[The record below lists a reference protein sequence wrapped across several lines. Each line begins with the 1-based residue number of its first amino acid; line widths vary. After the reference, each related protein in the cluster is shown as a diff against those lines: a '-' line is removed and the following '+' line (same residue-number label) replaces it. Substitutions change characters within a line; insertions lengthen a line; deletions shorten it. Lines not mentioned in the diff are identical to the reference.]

1 MMKNDSLLKMKVNV
15 EASFKTSNTIN
26 ELYSPLL
33 KRNLSM
39 GDDTTFGLQKGVT
52 NYIEQL
58 QFQKSQNDKL

>member
-1 MMKNDSLLKMKVNV
+1 MMKNDSLQKMKLNV
-15 EASFKTSNTIN
+15 GASFKTSNTIN

-39 GDDTTFGLQKGVT
+39 GDDTTFGLQKGVN
-52 NYIEQL
+52 NYLE

>member
-1 MMKNDSLLKMKVNV
+1 MKLNV
-15 EASFKTSNTIN
+15 GASFKTSNTIN

-39 GDDTTFGLQKGVT
+39 GDDTTFGLQKGVN
-52 NYIEQL
+52 NYLE